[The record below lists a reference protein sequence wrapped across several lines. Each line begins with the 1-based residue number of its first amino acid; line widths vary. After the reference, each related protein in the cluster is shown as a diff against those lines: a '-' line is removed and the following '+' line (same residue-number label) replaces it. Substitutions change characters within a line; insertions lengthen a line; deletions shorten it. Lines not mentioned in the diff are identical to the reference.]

1 MRLADYLDY
10 TWRNLTRAQL
20 RLILTVLAVVIG
32 ATLIVVMTSIGG
44 GIQRNV
50 LENVRASGGLNEI
63 LVVSTG
69 RAPTAP
75 GATIAPGGILDQ
87 AAIEAIQTLAGVV
100 AVLPEQVLVY
110 FPAEVQA
117 DGRSARALLV
127 GVPADRLATYGFSPA
142 QGSATPEPGQIVLG
156 ARVPESMFD
165 QQGQRVPLED
175 PMGQTLKLVARRV
188 TQPPSGPGGGLSGIS
203 GQGAPQI
210 QQRDLPVTVVGTLQ
224 PLGTQ
229 DDFTIWLNQN
239 DVLDTQEWVTNR
251 RPDLATEG
259 YQALRVKTASTDLV
273 RSVQDRITAMN
284 LQATSPLSVLD
295 EVNRGMLILQLLLGA
310 IGLIALI
317 VSGLGIANTM
327 LMATF
332 ERTREIGILKAVGA
346 TEPQIVRLFLL
357 EASLIGLVGAVLGLV
372 FGWLAVQVGNTVLLT
387 MLAQQ
392 PAAGL
397 LPPAGVLATP
407 GWVPPVVVAFAW
419 LIAAGA
425 GLYPALRASR
435 LNIATALRAE

>member
-1 MRLADYLDY
+1 
-10 TWRNLTRAQL
+10 
-20 RLILTVLAVVIG
+20 
-32 ATLIVVMTSIGG
+32 
-44 GIQRNV
+44 
-50 LENVRASGGLNEI
+50 
-63 LVVSTG
+63 
-69 RAPTAP
+69 
-75 GATIAPGGILDQ
+75 
-87 AAIEAIQTLAGVV
+87 
-100 AVLPEQVLVY
+100 
-110 FPAEVQA
+110 
-117 DGRSARALLV
+117 
-127 GVPADRLATYGFSPA
+127 
-142 QGSATPEPGQIVLG
+142 
-156 ARVPESMFD
+156 
-165 QQGQRVPLED
+165 
-175 PMGQTLKLVARRV
+175 
-188 TQPPSGPGGGLSGIS
+188 
-203 GQGAPQI
+203 
-210 QQRDLPVTVVGTLQ
+210 LPVTVVGILQ

-259 YQALRVKTASTDLV
+259 YQALRVKTAATDLV

-357 EASLIGLVGAVLGLV
+357 EASLIGLVGGLLGLAVGWVAVQIGNAVLLS
-372 FGWLAVQVGNTVLLT
+372 L
-387 MLAQQ
+387 LAQQ

-397 LPPAGVLATP
+397 MPPTGVLATP
-407 GWVPPVVVAFAW
+407 GWVPPAVVVFAW
-419 LIAAGA
+419 AIAAAA

-435 LNIATALRAE
+435 LNIASALRAD

>member
-1 MRLADYLDY
+1 VRPADYLDY

-32 ATLIVVMTSIGG
+32 ATLIIVMTSVGG

-69 RAPTAP
+69 RALPAP
-75 GATIAPGGILDQ
+75 GAAAAPGGILDQ
-87 AAIEAIQTLAGVV
+87 AAIESIQTIPGVV
-100 AVLPEQVLVY
+100 AVLPEQLLLL

-117 DGRSARALLV
+117 DGRRFNALLA
-127 GVPADRLATYGFSPA
+127 GVPPDRLAAYGFSPVR
-142 QGSATPEPGQIVLG
+142 GSVTPEPGQIVLG
-156 ARVPESMFD
+156 ARVAESVYD

-175 PMGQTLKLVARRV
+175 PMGQTLKLVTRRSAQ
-188 TQPPSGPGGGLSGIS
+188 TPSGPGGGLPGIGS
-203 GQGAPQI
+203 QGGAQI
-210 QQRDLPVTVVGTLQ
+210 QQRELPVTVVGILQ

-295 EVNRGMLILQLLLGA
+295 DVNRGMLILQLLLGA
-310 IGLIALI
+310 IGLIALV

-332 ERTREIGILKAVGA
+332 ERTHEIGILKAVGA

-357 EASLIGLVGAVLGLV
+357 EASLIGLVGAVLGLA
-372 FGWLAVQVGNTVLLT
+372 FGWLAVQVGNAVLLSL
-387 MLAQQ
+387 LARQ

-397 LPPAGVLATP
+397 MPPAAVLATP
-407 GWVPPVVVAFAW
+407 AWVPPVVVAFAW

-435 LNIATALRAE
+435 LNIASALRAE

>member
-1 MRLADYLDY
+1 VRLADYLDY

-20 RLILTVLAVVIG
+20 RLILTVVAVVIG
-32 ATLIVVMTSIGG
+32 ATLVVVMTSVGG

-63 LVVSTG
+63 LVSSTG

-75 GATIAPGGILDQ
+75 GAAAAPGGILDQ
-87 AAIEAIQTLAGVV
+87 AAIEAIQTLPGVV
-100 AVLPEQVLVY
+100 AVLPEQLLLF

-117 DGRSARALLV
+117 DGRSVRALLV
-127 GVPADRLATYGFSPA
+127 GVPADRLAEYGFTA
-142 QGSATPEPGQIVLG
+142 VQGSATPEPGQIVLG
-156 ARVPESMFD
+156 ARVSESIFD
-165 QQGQRVPLED
+165 QQGQRVPVED
-175 PMGQTLKLVARRV
+175 ALGQTWQLVARRV
-188 TQPPSGPGGGLSGIS
+188 TQTPAGPGGGLPGIS
-203 GQGAPQI
+203 GQGGAQI
-210 QQRDLPVTVVGTLQ
+210 QQRDLPVTIVGILQ

-229 DDFTIWLNQN
+229 DDFTIWLNQT

-295 EVNRGMLILQLLLGA
+295 EVNRGMLILQLLLGT

-346 TEPQIVRLFLL
+346 SEPQIVRLFLL
-357 EASLIGLVGAVLGLV
+357 EASLIGLVGALLGLV
-372 FGWLAVQVGNTVLLT
+372 FGWLAVQVGNMVLLT
-387 MLAQQ
+387 LLAQQ

-397 LPPAGVLATP
+397 MPPAAVLATP

-435 LNIATALRAE
+435 LNIASALRAE

>member
-1 MRLADYLDY
+1 MRFADYLDY
-10 TWRNLTRAQL
+10 TRRNLTRAQL
-20 RLILTVLAVVIG
+20 RVILTVLAVVIG
-32 ATLIVVMTSIGG
+32 ATLIVVMTSVGG

-63 LVVSTG
+63 LVSSTG

-75 GATIAPGGILDQ
+75 GAGATPGGILDQ
-87 AAIEAIQTLAGVV
+87 PAIEAIETLPGVI
-100 AVLPEQVLVY
+100 AVLPEQLLLF

-117 DGRSARALLV
+117 DGHSARALLV
-127 GVPADRLATYGFSPA
+127 GVPPDRLAAYGFTPV
-142 QGSATPEPGQIVLG
+142 QGSAAPEPGQIVLG
-156 ARVPESMFD
+156 ARVPESFFD

-175 PMGQTLKLVARRV
+175 PLGQTLNLVARRV
-188 TQPPSGPGGGLSGIS
+188 QQTPSGPGGGLPGLSGPA
-203 GQGAPQI
+203 APQI
-210 QQRDLPVTVVGTLQ
+210 QQRELPVTVAGILA

-251 RPDLATEG
+251 RPDLATDG

-295 EVNRGMLILQLLLGA
+295 EVNRGMLILQLLLGT

-357 EASLIGLVGAVLGLV
+357 EASLIGLVGALLGLAV
-372 FGWLAVQVGNTVLLT
+372 GWLAVQLGNAVLLS
-387 MLAQQ
+387 MLASQ

-397 LPPAGVLATP
+397 MPPAAVLATP
-407 GWVPPVVVAFAW
+407 GWVPAVVVVFAW
-419 LIAAGA
+419 LIAVGA
-425 GLYPALRASR
+425 GLYPALRAAR
-435 LNIATALRAE
+435 LNIATALRAD

>member
-1 MRLADYLDY
+1 VRLADYLDY

-63 LVVSTG
+63 LVVATG
-69 RAPTAP
+69 RALPAP
-75 GATIAPGGILDQ
+75 GAAAAPGGILDQ
-87 AAIEAIQTLAGVV
+87 AAIEAIQTLPGVV
-100 AVLPEQVLVY
+100 AVLPQQLLLG
-110 FPAEVQA
+110 FPAEVQSE
-117 DGRSARALLV
+117 GRRFNALLV
-127 GVPADRLATYGFSPA
+127 GVPADRLAAYGFSPA
-142 QGSATPEPGQIVLG
+142 QGSATPEPGQVVLG
-156 ARVPESMFD
+156 ARVAESVYD
-165 QQGQRVPLED
+165 QQGQRVSLED
-175 PMGQTLKLVARRV
+175 PMSQSLRLVSRRV
-188 TQPPSGPGGGLSGIS
+188 TQAPSGPGGGLPGIS
-203 GQGAPQI
+203 GQAAPQI
-210 QQRDLPVTVVGTLQ
+210 QQRDLPVTVVGLLQ

-239 DVLDTQEWVTNR
+239 DILDTQEWLTNR

-259 YQALRVKTASTDLV
+259 YQALRVKTASTDIV
-273 RSVQDRITAMN
+273 RPVQDRITAMN

-357 EASLIGLVGAVLGLV
+357 EASLIGLVGALLGLA
-372 FGWLAVQVGNTVLLT
+372 FGWLAVQVGNVVLIS

-397 LPPAGVLATP
+397 MPPGAVLATP
-407 GWVPPVVVAFAW
+407 GWVSPTVVAFAW

-425 GLYPALRASR
+425 GLYPALHASR
-435 LNIATALRAE
+435 LNIASALRAD